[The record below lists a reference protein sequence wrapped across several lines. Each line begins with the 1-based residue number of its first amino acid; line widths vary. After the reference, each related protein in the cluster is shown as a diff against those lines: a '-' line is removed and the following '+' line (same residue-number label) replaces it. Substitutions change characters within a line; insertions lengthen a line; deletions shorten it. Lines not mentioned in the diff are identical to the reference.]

1 MINWL
6 RVPINDS
13 THQPLSPRYDDND
26 KMLGLKLFR
35 GPLITIFYLFL
46 LSINISVWIKFNIK
60 FVKIFK
66 LKAEHANKYLNRI
79 RAIVIF
85 LTIFLVTSLLLFY
98 LSPYFIKVSIP
109 RYSIQFILHGI
120 LATCFLLCCLLD
132 PDFWLLRIILKTI
145 LAPTFSVSFPEVWLA
160 DQANS
165 LVQVFLDL
173 QFTVCLYSSP
183 TDITRDWDSVVTTS
197 DCKPASILWV
207 TLIKCLPA
215 WWRLAQCLR

>member
-1 MINWL
+1 MVVVAWSNLVSAQGPLLLGLGL
-6 RVPINDS
+6 RVWG
-13 THQPLSPRYDDND
+13 Q
-26 KMLGLKLFR
+26 GL
-35 GPLITIFYLFL
+35 T
-46 LSINISVWIKFNIK
+46 
-60 FVKIFK
+60 
-66 LKAEHANKYLNRI
+66 
-79 RAIVIF
+79 
-85 LTIFLVTSLLLFY
+85 
-98 LSPYFIKVSIP
+98 
-109 RYSIQFILHGI
+109 
-120 LATCFLLCCLLD
+120 
-132 PDFWLLRIILKTI
+132 ILKTI

-183 TDITRDWDSVVTTS
+183 TDITNDWDSVVTTS